1 MFVRMRP
8 LAFTRLAL
16 APEFGVEV
24 LSARF
29 YGHVYDRHFHDGY
42 AVGLTLEG
50 HQAFRARGARHVGT
64 PGSVIAFAPGE
75 VHDGEAADD
84 LGFAYHMLYLP
95 EALVRT
101 RLEEAAGRP
110 VPLPAFPDPLLRD
123 RRLAAAVRGATR
135 TLEQPNDR
143 LARDA
148 AINRLILALG
158 KAPTPAPVHA
168 PQAAARLRAL
178 LHERLAEPITVAALA
193 DEAGMDR
200 FRLSR
205 AFARAYG
212 LPPHAYLLSLRL
224 NQARQRLVAGEPP
237 AAVAAAC
244 GFTDQAHLTREF
256 RRRMGLTPG
265 AYRRAVSRGSIGTRA
280 ASPLARS

>member
-1 MFVRMRP
+1 
-8 LAFTRLAL
+8 
-16 APEFGVEV
+16 
-24 LSARF
+24 
-29 YGHVYDRHFHDGY
+29 
-42 AVGLTLEG
+42 
-50 HQAFRARGARHVGT
+50 
-64 PGSVIAFAPGE
+64 
-75 VHDGEAADD
+75 
-84 LGFAYHMLYLP
+84 
-95 EALVRT
+95 
-101 RLEEAAGRP
+101 
-110 VPLPAFPDPLLRD
+110 
-123 RRLAAAVRGATR
+123 
-135 TLEQPNDR
+135 
-143 LARDA
+143 
-148 AINRLILALG
+148 
-158 KAPTPAPVHA
+158 VHA